1 MVYNFNFYSLCLG
14 EGTAAFPFPP
24 HIVLSRSPCFFPS
37 TDGAG
42 VGEEI
47 YKKAT
52 AHGIAKSWDSGFR
65 KRVVEQ
71 KGNEKCSPNPYSTQ
85 KNKQKMAY

>member
-1 MVYNFNFYSLCLG
+1 MHFKVFITSIMGETVKNVVHAMVYNFNFYSLCLG

-52 AHGIAKSWDSGFR
+52 ANGIAKS
-65 KRVVEQ
+65 
-71 KGNEKCSPNPYSTQ
+71 
-85 KNKQKMAY
+85 